1 MNMINWKSET
11 DFLLKGVK
19 FKCVLSNF
27 EKYATT
33 VDEIIIVK
41 DRPAIEIYQALF
53 ERTPPKQVLEFG
65 TYQGGSPALLTLL
78 FDLQKYVGIDLGP
91 RVPGFEDFLSKH
103 PLGRKIN
110 MYNNT
115 SQDDGDTIRSIIHK
129 EFSNNPI
136 DLIID
141 DASHQYDFSR
151 RTFEIAF
158 PHLRPGGIY
167 ILEDWGWAH
176 WPGYQ
181 GWEDA
186 PALSN
191 LVFQLT
197 ILNAAHSD
205 IIQEMKIFPVF
216 LMIKKSDLPGSK
228 EELCLDDLIGERGRH
243 LNLI

>member
-1 MNMINWKSET
+1 MNVIDWKSET

-19 FKCVLSNF
+19 FKCVLSDF
-27 EKYATT
+27 ENYNTT
-33 VDEIIIVK
+33 ADEIIIVK
-41 DRPAIEIYQALF
+41 DRPAIEIYQAVF
-53 ERTPPKQVLEFG
+53 EKTPPQQVMEFG

-78 FDLQKYVGIDLGP
+78 FNLQKYVGIDLGP
-91 RVPGFEDFLSKH
+91 QVPGFEDFLRKH
-103 PLGRKIN
+103 PDGRKISI
-110 MYNNT
+110 YNST
-115 SQDDGDTIRSIIHK
+115 SQDDGEAIRSIVHK
-129 EFSNNPI
+129 EFGDKPI

-158 PHLRPGGIY
+158 PLLRPGGTY

-176 WPGYQ
+176 WPGYL
-181 GWEDA
+181 GWQDA

-197 ILNAAHSD
+197 ILNASHSE
-205 IIQEMKIFPVF
+205 IIQEMRTFPVI
-216 LMIKKSDLPGSK
+216 LIIKKSDSHGSN
-228 EELCLDDLIGERGRH
+228 EELCLDNLVGERGRH